1 MSNQRFYIV
10 RICVP
15 ESLIFI
21 SPYLKKELLVQS
33 ECPKG
38 YFPIFLVIDRANIEK
53 SIACFTFEY
62 AKKEIKRLHKKYP
75 ELESYPNP
83 KISPLLHIKKDST
96 NKTLRISPVLNN
108 GETKDYNNTETK
120 FLLDLCLYD
129 VCNLLI
135 REQSLYTYE
144 DTEVRYINNTIDIL
158 NKQIKIESIS
168 KEKSILKDY
177 LSSEN
182 EFKNSN
188 KKKFVSKK

>member
-1 MSNQRFYIV
+1 M
-10 RICVP
+10 
-15 ESLIFI
+15 L
-21 SPYLKKELLVQS
+21 
-33 ECPKG
+33 
-38 YFPIFLVIDRANIEK
+38 
-53 SIACFTFEY
+53 
-62 AKKEIKRLHKKYP
+62 
-75 ELESYPNP
+75 
-83 KISPLLHIKKDST
+83 
-96 NKTLRISPVLNN
+96 NK
-108 GETKDYNNTETK
+108 GETKDYNNAETK

-144 DTEVRYINNTIDIL
+144 DTEVGYINNTIDIL